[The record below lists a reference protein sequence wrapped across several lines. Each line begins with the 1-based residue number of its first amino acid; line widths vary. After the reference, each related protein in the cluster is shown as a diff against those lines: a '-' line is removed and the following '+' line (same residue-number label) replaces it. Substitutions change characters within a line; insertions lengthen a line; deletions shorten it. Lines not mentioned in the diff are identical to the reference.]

1 MTLTTPK
8 IDVAAVQPGQ
18 DTVEYLSSLTDQ
30 KLLASYLDFYLA
42 AAELSGEDAELVELI
57 RIRNGVAQGC
67 KYCLSVR
74 LDGGAHLGRDTEWAV
89 THLDDSDLSPRQKAA
104 LRLATAFLTVPS
116 ELDQGVRDEA
126 LEHFTPAEIVAL
138 MLRLT
143 SFLVNK
149 PRAALGIDL
158 EKSPDKL
165 TSIG

>member
-1 MTLTTPK
+1 MTVTTPK
-8 IDVAAVQPGQ
+8 INVTPVQPGQ
-18 DTVEYLSSLTDQ
+18 DTIEYLNSMTDQ
-30 KLLASYLDFYLA
+30 RLLASYMDFYLA
-42 AAELSGEDAELVELI
+42 AAELTQEDAELVELI

-74 LDGGAHLGRDTEWAV
+74 LEGGEQLGRDTEWAV

-104 LRLATAFLTVPS
+104 LRLAAAFLTVPS
-116 ELDQGVRDEA
+116 ELEQSVRDEV
-126 LEHFTPAEIVAL
+126 LEYFTPGEVVAL

-158 EKSPDKL
+158 EKAPGKL
-165 TSIG
+165 TTIG

>member
-8 IDVAAVQPGQ
+8 INVAPVQPGQ
-18 DTVEYLSSLTDQ
+18 DTIEYLNSMTDQ
-30 KLLASYLDFYLA
+30 KLLASYMAFYLA
-42 AAELSGEDAELVELI
+42 AAELTGEDAELVELI
-57 RIRNGVAQGC
+57 RIRNGVAQAC

-74 LDGGAHLGRDTEWAV
+74 LDGGEQLGRDAEWTV
-89 THLDDSDLSPRQKAA
+89 THLGESDLSARQKAA

-116 ELDQGVRDEA
+116 ELDQSVRDEA
-126 LEHFTPAEIVAL
+126 LAHFTPDEIVAL

-165 TSIG
+165 TRIG